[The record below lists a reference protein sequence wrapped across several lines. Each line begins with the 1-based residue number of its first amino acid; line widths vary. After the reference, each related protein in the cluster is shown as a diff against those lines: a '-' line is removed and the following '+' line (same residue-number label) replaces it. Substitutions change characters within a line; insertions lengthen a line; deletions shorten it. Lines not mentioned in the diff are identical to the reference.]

1 MSSYLIGFTVYTL
14 AMVGMIFLAFVVAKK
29 TMFASPTN
37 KKEKAT
43 FVIEETLNLG
53 PRKTLHIVKVKE
65 ERFLISADAERTS
78 FLTKLVDKDIKAF
91 NLADYEN
98 DFDSQQENVASL
110 AQYNNTYS
118 QHRPTVVEP
127 LVPNHNQQDNL
138 ASNRLVKKA
147 LERMR

>member
-37 KKEKAT
+37 KKDKAT

-53 PRKTLHIVKVKE
+53 PRKTLHIVKVKD

-78 FLTKLVDKDIKAF
+78 FLTKLVDKELKAF

-98 DFDSQQENVASL
+98 DIDAQEENVASF
-110 AQYNNTYS
+110 AQYNS
-118 QHRPTVVEP
+118 QHRPTVIEP
-127 LVPNHNQQDNL
+127 LVSAHNQSDNI
-138 ASNRLVKKA
+138 ASNRLVQKA